1 MIFKK
6 RQKMKLFSKI
16 IILAAVFVF
25 GIQKVRAQD
34 GEGLFK
40 AKCNVCHA
48 IDKNSTGPILKGVKQ
63 KWNDAGEGEFLYE
76 WVKNAP
82 GLTMSGKSQEAVRAA
97 DFSPTMMPP
106 QDLSNEEIDAIL
118 DFADSYEKPEPVA
131 AAVAVSADGATENVK
146 YVPNY
151 RENLRLF
158 YWLIG
163 LMLVLLMAIILLSG
177 SITSFLKS
185 DFFIDKIASK
195 KKEKDSGNVKPL
207 TMLVAL
213 FATSFWSTSS
223 YAMSLSTAAEAADN
237 VPWLKVEAADL
248 YMMVGINLALVGVLL
263 YLKSTFKSFVTMVTP
278 EVEKS
283 PAERAAAKPAKKAM
297 KKLNVILN
305 DIVPIEEESKILM
318 DHDYDGIQELDN
330 NLPPWWVWMFWA
342 TIIFSFFY
350 MFHYHVFNTGDLQ
363 VAEYNKEIEKSQKD
377 IDAYLS
383 KMAMNVDETNATV
396 LEDASA
402 LASGKAL
409 YTANC
414 VMCHNPNGEGNI
426 GPNLT
431 DEYWING
438 NDVKDIFKIIKH
450 GNSNGMPE
458 HASKLNPIQIQELS
472 SYILSMPYA
481 KGKEPEGDK
490 YEK

>member
-25 GIQKVRAQD
+25 GIQKVQAQD

-48 IDKNSTGPILKGVKQ
+48 VDKNSTGPILKGVKQ
-63 KWNDAGEGEFLYE
+63 RWVDAGEGEYLYE
-76 WVKNAP
+76 WVHNAP
-82 GLTMSGKSQEAVRAA
+82 ALVASGKSKEAVTASN
-97 DFSPTMMPP
+97 FSPTIMPP
-106 QDLSNEEIDAIL
+106 QVVTNEEIDAIL
-118 DFADSYEKPEPVA
+118 AYVDAYEKPVPVA
-131 AAVAVSADGATENVK
+131 AAPPVSADGSVADNIK

-158 YWLIG
+158 YWLLG
-163 LMLVLLMAIILLSG
+163 STLVLLMSIILLSG

-185 DFFIDKIASK
+185 DFFLEKIAAK
-195 KKEKDSGNVKPL
+195 KNEKDSGNLKPL
-207 TMLVAL
+207 AMLAVV
-213 FATSFWSTSS
+213 FGVISWTNSS
-223 YAMSLSTAAEAADN
+223 LAMSMSTAEEAAND
-237 VPWLKVEAADL
+237 VPWLKIESVDL
-248 YMMVGINLALVGVLL
+248 YMMVIINLVLVGVLL
-263 YLKSTFKSFVTMVTP
+263 YLRSTFKSFVRMVQP
-278 EVEKS
+278 EVEKT
-283 PAERAAAKPAKKAM
+283 PAEIAAAKPAKKAI

-318 DHDYDGIQELDN
+318 DHEYDGIQELDN

-363 VAEYNKEIEKSQKD
+363 VAEYNKEIKQSKKE
-377 IDAYLS
+377 IDEYLS

-396 LEDASA
+396 LEDEAA

-431 DEYWING
+431 DEFWIHG
-438 NDVKDIFKIIKH
+438 NDVKNIFGIIKH

-472 SYILSMPYA
+472 SYVLSMPFT
-481 KGKEPEGDK
+481 KGKEPQGDK
-490 YEK
+490 Y